1 MSTLKI
7 GSRYKRHRADRRAY
21 RMCRVLAQTEHGW
34 LIDCG
39 DGRREEITEAEA
51 ERMEEVRC

>member
-1 MSTLKI
+1 MLKI
-7 GSRYKRHRADRRAY
+7 GTIYKRHRADRRAY

-39 DGRREEITEAEA
+39 DGSRREITDEEAE
-51 ERMEEVRC
+51 ELEEVR